1 MNMQR
6 RTLIGAGGAA
16 ALGALA
22 GAAGLAAVRPA
33 HAAGFRLQTATALQP
48 TPDTWSFQVFDNGD
62 LVGVQRQGARGR
74 TELHIVSASSGFR
87 RFAQQVETALEAAGP
102 GWDFVAL
109 PNRDLMAVRRD
120 GSSGKTEVHV
130 LDGGAGYRAYK
141 LQTPTVLP
149 AADRRWSFGVQAN
162 GDLVCINRLSVTGQT
177 EVLVLDA
184 KSRYQRVA
192 LQADTALHAT
202 DTTWDFGVLPSGD
215 IVAFSRD
222 GRSGRSE
229 VHVLDATRRYGGF
242 RRQAAT
248 PLPPLSKAWHFALR
262 DNGEVYGVLTQ
273 GGSSGKTE
281 VHIFDALSG

>member
-1 MNMQR
+1 MSVQR
-6 RTLIGAGGAA
+6 RELLGGGGAA
-16 ALGALA
+16 LLLALA
-22 GAAGLAAVRPA
+22 GGRAAQAAP
-33 HAAGFRLQTATALQP
+33 GFRLQTATALPP

-87 RFAQQVETALEAAGP
+87 RFALQTETALEAADA

-109 PNRDLMAVRRD
+109 ANRDLIAVRRS
-120 GSSGKTEVHV
+120 GASGKTEVHV
-130 LDGGAGYRAYK
+130 LDGSAGYRAYK

-149 AADRRWSFGVQAN
+149 ATDRRWAFGANSN

-215 IVAFSRD
+215 IVAFNRGGS
-222 GRSGRSE
+222 SARSE
-229 VHVLDATRRYGGF
+229 VHVLDASRRYGAF
-242 RRQAAT
+242 RRQAPT
-248 PLPPLSKAWHFALR
+248 PLPPVTKAWQFALR
-262 DNGEVYGVLTQ
+262 NNGEVYAVLTD

-281 VHIFDALSG
+281 VHIFDALTG